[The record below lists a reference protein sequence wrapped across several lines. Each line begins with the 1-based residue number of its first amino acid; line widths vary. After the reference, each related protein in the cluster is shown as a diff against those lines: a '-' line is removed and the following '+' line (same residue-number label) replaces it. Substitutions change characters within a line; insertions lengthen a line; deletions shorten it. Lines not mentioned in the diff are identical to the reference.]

1 MGSILEMKSGL
12 LRASEEFKEL
22 IRQIQL
28 NSIRE
33 GRKPLST
40 VKITQLI
47 TKQINEGALN
57 YEKFIKF

>member
-1 MGSILEMKSGL
+1 MKSGL